1 MIQEEVMSFRS
12 QPSLEVLLPEL
23 QQWFDTDL
31 GQELL
36 AAEKELVERA
46 LTSLY
51 GMHLLQISVDDR
63 LSLVDGCQV
72 HHCFQL
78 SPQVSLGAGK
88 HTLVGDHHDLP
99 LQSDVLDVVV
109 LHHILDFARSPHQV
123 VREAARVLRPGG
135 HLVIIGFNPAS
146 LWGIRRKLSR
156 KERER
161 VPWRGNFLSHRRLQD
176 WLALLELTELK
187 AWSGYYRAP
196 FVGSVWRTRCAML
209 ESWVQRSPARN
220 GAFLMMLAR
229 KDVAGMTPITPAWR
243 RQLINLPIAK
253 PTARARGQV
262 SESR

>member
-1 MIQEEVMSFRS
+1 VSFRS

-23 QQWFDTDL
+23 QQWFDSEL

-36 AAEKELVERA
+36 GAEKALVSEVLA
-46 LTSLY
+46 SLY

-63 LSLVDGCQV
+63 QSLVADSQV
-72 HHCFQL
+72 HHCYNL
-78 SPQVSLGAGK
+78 CAAVSDESAESC
-88 HTLVGDHHDLP
+88 LVGDHHDLP

-135 HLVIIGFNPAS
+135 HLIVIGFNPAS
-146 LWGIRRKLSR
+146 FWGVARRLVR

-187 AWSGYYRAP
+187 AWSGYHRAP
-196 FVGSVWRTRCAML
+196 FSSEKWRKRSAIFENWMK
-209 ESWVQRSPARN
+209 RSPGRN
-220 GAFLMMLAR
+220 GAFLMTLAR
-229 KDVAGMTPITPAWR
+229 KDVAGMTPITPGWR
-243 RQLINLPIAK
+243 RQLISLPLAK
-253 PTARARGQV
+253 PTARARGQTR
-262 SESR
+262 ESR

>member
-1 MIQEEVMSFRS
+1 MSFRS

-23 QQWFDTDL
+23 QQWFDSEL

-36 AAEKELVERA
+36 DAERQLVARA
-46 LTSLY
+46 LQPLY
-51 GMHLLQISVDDR
+51 GMHLLQIGVDHR
-63 LSLVDGCQV
+63 QTLVEACEI
-72 HHCFQL
+72 HHRFTLCAQL
-78 SPQVSLGAGK
+78 PDCPVPRA
-88 HTLVGDHHDLP
+88 LVGDHHDLP
-99 LQSDVLDVVV
+99 LPSDVLDVVV

-135 HLVIIGFNPAS
+135 HLIILGFNPAS
-146 LWGIRRKLSR
+146 LWGVKRSLSR
-156 KERER
+156 RDRER

-196 FVGSVWRTRCAML
+196 LANEKWRNRSGVL
-209 ESWVQRSPARN
+209 EKWIRRTPAKN

-243 RQLINLPIAK
+243 RQLISLPLAK
-253 PTARARGQV
+253 PAARARGQAR
-262 SESR
+262 ESR